1 MNILIVGNGFDL
13 AHGLP
18 TRYSDYVHQISEELD
33 FKQYLGER
41 YEIDEES
48 YQLFIRVKKSTL
60 FRYIEH
66 RCEDGWVDFENE
78 LRLIVDDTSDFEKHL
93 SRQSKK
99 ADDGLYNELLF
110 WDSRVVKVKSSFLQM
125 TLDSNGKG
133 PWAGNEFNHVED
145 TIIQQIFDFISLF
158 KKYIVWVNTVELPKK
173 SPISL
178 IDEIKID
185 HFLSFNYTPTFLK
198 LYSSA
203 SALSQKNICYVHGR
217 LDEDSNAPIVMG
229 VGSDFY
235 NADLNEYFLK
245 TFKFYQRYKYCTDLN
260 FLNWFK
266 EIRVEYSWAPSS
278 QADEEFNVYIYG
290 HSLDPTDKDILLPF
304 FETENANIVVY
315 YFDENSRFSLEKNLL
330 KILGQDTFCKYLI
343 AQNPKIRFEKM

>member
-33 FKQYLGER
+33 FEQYLGER
-41 YEIDEES
+41 YEIDKES

-110 WDSRVVKVKSSFLQM
+110 WDSRVVKAKSSFLQM

-217 LDEDSNAPIVMG
+217 LDEDSNAPHRHG
-229 VGSDFY
+229 GW
-235 NADLNEYFLK
+235 K
-245 TFKFYQRYKYCTDLN
+245 
-260 FLNWFK
+260 
-266 EIRVEYSWAPSS
+266 
-278 QADEEFNVYIYG
+278 
-290 HSLDPTDKDILLPF
+290 
-304 FETENANIVVY
+304 
-315 YFDENSRFSLEKNLL
+315 
-330 KILGQDTFCKYLI
+330 
-343 AQNPKIRFEKM
+343 

>member
-18 TRYSDYVHQISEELD
+18 TRYSDYVQQISEELD
-33 FKQYLGER
+33 FKQYLGDR
-41 YEIDEES
+41 YEIDSES
-48 YQLFIRVKKSTL
+48 YHLFIKVKKSIL
-60 FRYIEH
+60 FKYIEN

-78 LRLIVDDTSDFEKHL
+78 LRVIVDDTSSFEKHL
-93 SRQSKK
+93 SRHSKK
-99 ADDGLYNELLF
+99 DNDGLYKELLF
-110 WDSRVVKVKSSFLQM
+110 WDSRVVKAKSSFLQM
-125 TLDSNGKG
+125 ILDSKGKG
-133 PWAGNEFNHVED
+133 PWSGNEFSQVENE
-145 TIIQQIFDFISLF
+145 IIQQIFDFISLF

-178 IDEIKID
+178 IDKIKPD

-203 SALSQKNICYVHGR
+203 STLSQKNICYVHGR

-266 EIRVEYSWAPSS
+266 EIRVEYSWTPSS